1 MQLDLRLY
9 TLTEVN
15 DFSSG
20 SQARMGC
27 RNDTQYT
34 YFCEGY
40 GSFQLLAWSFMVH
53 NSTPHQSDS
62 EYEEIMHYFV
72 KDTWNNTNDTASLR
86 EIIQTDHYRVMT
98 VLIQDKNDKQ
108 SCQNPKLASTL
119 TVQIFSDIKFSVK
132 CTIDGNNNSI
142 NKTVYHP
149 GLAIGK
155 FVCTDTYNFFLACM
169 QMSP

>member
-1 MQLDLRLY
+1 MQLNLRLY
-9 TLTEVN
+9 TLAELN

-27 RNDTQYT
+27 GNDTQFT

-40 GSFQLLAWSFMVH
+40 GNFQLLTMSWSFVVH

-62 EYEEIMHYFV
+62 VYDDIKVYFV
-72 KDTWNNTNDTASLR
+72 NDTRNMNSTDFLR

-98 VLIQDKNDKQ
+98 VLVQDRNDKQ
-108 SCQNPKLASTL
+108 SCQNPILASTL

-155 FVCTDTYNFFLACM
+155 FVCIY
-169 QMSP
+169 